1 MSGSGPVWCMLNPK
15 SAPNLFAVGSLQMAE
30 RLALQRAA
38 EAEYERER
46 AMVDEVVARIQ
57 AEDRMEAEARRANQ
71 EETKAY
77 IRDFLLKREQELLTK
92 RQRSLEEEEKI
103 QEYWNMVGKGV

>member
-1 MSGSGPVWCMLNPK
+1 
-15 SAPNLFAVGSLQMAE
+15 MAE

-77 IRDFLLKREQELLTK
+77 IRDFLLKREEEVFMK
-92 RQRSLEEEEKI
+92 RQESMEEEKKI
-103 QEYWNMVGKGV
+103 QEYWDMVSGGAGLSLGYASCMSTS